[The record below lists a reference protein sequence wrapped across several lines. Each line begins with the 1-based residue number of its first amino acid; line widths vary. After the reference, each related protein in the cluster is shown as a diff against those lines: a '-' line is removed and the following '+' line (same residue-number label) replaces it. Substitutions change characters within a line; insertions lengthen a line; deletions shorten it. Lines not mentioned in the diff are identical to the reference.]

1 MSKHTPLRQRDRRL
15 SPAVPS
21 AAASWASARVS
32 RRSYFGDDV
41 WHLDIETAG
50 RRADRKRLTWTVAAG
65 DGSRLTDPQHALL
78 LNTAK
83 QFLWS
88 MATDPPRGRKR
99 SSPSSLQTRGQT
111 LIAIMKWMIEAAHT
125 SFASLDAAAVDRLQL
140 WLKARRVPHTGRP
153 ITPSAI
159 VSYLLVL
166 KDLYRQ
172 RAKLDAAPRHDPLPM
187 ETTFEAAGI
196 TPATKGWIPFIPEP
210 IAIDLLT
217 KALDW
222 VTLHAEPILAAY
234 ETWRTTS
241 DASKAAGNGR
251 RAASGHA
258 LGALALEGL
267 RGPRG
272 DVIEG
277 AYQARRLATYL
288 ADACFIIIAGFVG
301 MRVSE
306 IMSMQVG
313 AIELQ
318 PIGATGV
325 AQATIVA
332 RMFKTVD
339 DPRGRLERWLAPEP
353 VVRAVEILER
363 LSLRMRQ
370 SSGRRELFLVKST
383 RHGEIVPVTGQQIG
397 LRVRQFAAYVHVPH
411 HQGKPWPFSPHQ
423 FRKTF
428 ARFIAQRD
436 RSQLLA
442 LSDHLKHAS
451 IAMTAKGYVG
461 NDFDLNELIDHEGQ
475 KETALALDRFLA
487 SDQLAGRMGERI
499 TSVNA
504 AFRGRAGEQVRRDYI
519 TFVLAETDLSVH
531 ACDYGW
537 CVFQAETA
545 RCGGTARPSD
555 AGRSPST
562 CLSCTNFIVDERHGS
577 YWQDRRQRNEA
588 LLDNAGP
595 LTRAVLGESIGECN
609 RVLALI
615 GETRNDSHDLK
626 I

>member
-1 MSKHTPLRQRDRRL
+1 MSKRNTLHQRERAP
-15 SPAVPS
+15 SPT
-21 AAASWASARVS
+21 AAWASARVS
-32 RRSYFGDDV
+32 RRSCFGDDV
-41 WHLDIETAG
+41 WHLDIAAAA
-50 RRADRKRLTWTVAAG
+50 RRADQKRLSWNVALAE
-65 DGSRLTDPQHALL
+65 GSRLTDSEHKTLL
-78 LNTAK
+78 DAAK

-99 SSPSSLQTRGQT
+99 ASQSSLHTRGQT
-111 LIAIMKWMIEAAHT
+111 LIVILKWMIEEKYPSIAN
-125 SFASLDAAAVDRLQL
+125 LDAAAVERLRA
-140 WLKARRVPHTGRP
+140 WLRTRRVAHTGRP
-153 ITPSAI
+153 IAPATI
-159 VSYLLVL
+159 VNYMLVL

-172 RAKLDAAPRHDPLPM
+172 RAKLDDAPSQDPLPM

-222 VTLHAEPILAAY
+222 ITHHHEPILAAY
-234 ETWRTTS
+234 ETWRTAF
-241 DASKAAGNGR
+241 DAREAAGGER
-251 RAASGHA
+251 RTASGHA
-258 LGALALEGL
+258 VDALDRECLLGPKGEA
-267 RGPRG
+267 
-272 DVIEG
+272 IKG
-277 AYQARRLATYL
+277 AYKARRLATHL
-288 ADACFIIIAGFVG
+288 ADACFIVIAGFVG

-306 IMSMQVG
+306 ILSMEVG
-313 AIELQ
+313 AIELK
-318 PIGATGV
+318 PIGDTGV
-325 AQATIVA
+325 AQAYIVA
-332 RMFKTVD
+332 RMFKTVS
-339 DPRGRLERWLAPEP
+339 DPRGRVERWLAPEP

-363 LSLRMRQ
+363 LSQRMRQ
-370 SSGRRELFLVKST
+370 ASGRRELFLVKNT
-383 RHGEIVPVTGQQIG
+383 QHGEIVPVTSQHIG
-397 LRVRQFAAYVHVPH
+397 FRVREFAAYVDAPH
-411 HQGKPWPFSPHQ
+411 HEGKPWPFSPHQ

-461 NDFDLNELIDHEGQ
+461 NDFDLAELIDHEGQ

-487 SDQLAGRMGERI
+487 SDGLAGRMGERI
-499 TSVNA
+499 TGVNA

-519 TFVLAETDLSVH
+519 AFVLAETDLSVH

-545 RCGGTARPSD
+545 RCGGIGKPSD

-562 CLSCTNFIVDERHGS
+562 CLGCSNFVVDKNHRG
-577 YWQDRRQRNEA
+577 YWHDRRQRNET
-588 LLDNAGP
+588 LLDKASP
-595 LTRAVLGESIGECN
+595 LTSAVLGEAISECN

-615 GETRNDSHDLK
+615 GEPENESHDHK

>member
-1 MSKHTPLRQRDRRL
+1 MSKRTALHQRDRAP
-15 SPAVPS
+15 SPAATS
-21 AAASWASARVS
+21 AAAAWASARVS
-32 RRSYFGDDV
+32 RRSAFGDDV
-41 WHLDIETAG
+41 WHLDIETAA
-50 RRADRKRLTWTVAAG
+50 RRADQKRLSWNVAVG
-65 DGSRLTDPQHALL
+65 DGSRLTDPQHASL
-78 LNTAK
+78 LNAAK

-99 SSPSSLQTRGQT
+99 LSPSSLHTRAQP
-111 LIAIMKWMIEAAHT
+111 LIAILKWMIDEGHT
-125 SFASLDAAAVDRLQL
+125 SFAGLDAAAVDRLRA

-153 ITPSAI
+153 IAPAAI
-159 VSYLLVL
+159 VSYLLIL

-172 RAKLDAAPRHDPLPM
+172 RAKLDDAPQQDPLPL

-196 TPATKGWIPFIPEP
+196 TPASTGWIAFIPEL
-210 IAIDLLT
+210 IAIDLLS

-222 VTLHAEPILAAY
+222 ITHHPEPILAAY
-234 ETWRTTS
+234 ETWRTAF
-241 DASKAAGNGR
+241 DASKAAGGDR
-251 RAASGHA
+251 RTASRHA
-258 LGALALEGL
+258 LDALALQCL
-267 RGPRG
+267 RGPKG
-272 DVIEG
+272 EAIEG
-277 AYQARRLATYL
+277 AYKARRLATHL
-288 ADACFIIIAGFVG
+288 ADACFIVIAGFVG

-306 IMSMQVG
+306 ILSMEAG
-313 AIELQ
+313 TIESK

-325 AQATIVA
+325 AQASIVA

-339 DPRGRLERWLAPEP
+339 DPRGRVERWLAPEP

-363 LSLRMRQ
+363 LSQRMRQ
-370 SSGRRELFLVKST
+370 ASGRRELFLVKNT
-383 RHGEIVPVTGQQIG
+383 QAGEIVPVTSQHIG
-397 LRVRQFAAYVHVPH
+397 FRIREFAAYVDVPH
-411 HQGKPWPFSPHQ
+411 HEGKPWPFSPHQ

-487 SDQLAGRMGERI
+487 SDRLAGRMGERI
-499 TSVNA
+499 TGENA
-504 AFRGRAGEQVRRDYI
+504 AFRGRAGEQVRKDYI
-519 TFVLAETDLSVH
+519 AFVLAETDLSVH

-545 RCGGTARPSD
+545 RCGGIARPSD

-562 CLSCTNFIVDERHGS
+562 CLSCTNFVVDERHRG
-577 YWQDRRQRNEA
+577 YWQDRRQRNET
-588 LLDNAGP
+588 LLDQASP
-595 LTRAVLGESIGECN
+595 LTRAVLGEAMSECD

-615 GETRNDSHDLK
+615 GETGNEGQDNNG
-626 I
+626 